1 MESWT
6 LIELESPTI
15 QFNHAAHGG
24 LTGIAELGSDPV
36 YSFIRS
42 PWACPRVQQLN
53 AARFEISCVASR
65 HCCCI
70 GARDGCNL
78 TIELTDRA
86 AGSAALGG
94 DGCIGFGGC
103 AVKWQDT
110 AAEIFIQDAFYSFGE
125 RSAAS
130 PRSEL
135 RRLRHGLT
143 RRQRQINPV
152 SWRYT
157 RTDCGGEVAWRR
169 AHRRDPAQYVS
180 RLFFH

>member
-1 MESWT
+1 M
-6 LIELESPTI
+6 
-15 QFNHAAHGG
+15 
-24 LTGIAELGSDPV
+24 GSDPV

-42 PWACPRVQQLN
+42 PSACPRVHQLN

-65 HCCCI
+65 HCCGI

-110 AAEIFIQDAFYSFGE
+110 AAEIFIQDAFYRFGE

-130 PRSEL
+130 PRRQDGDAVPQFCFTYRREIDLLAVL
-135 RRLRHGLT
+135 RGQPRLDLAGRH
-143 RRQRQINPV
+143 Q
-152 SWRYT
+152 
-157 RTDCGGEVAWRR
+157 
-169 AHRRDPAQYVS
+169 AQK
-180 RLFFH
+180 F